1 MSNPYAPQDPN
12 AANDML
18 PPPPAPLVAPSAQP
32 TTQMPT
38 YTTGQIPTVPAQQA
52 NPYAMAQPAPA
63 LQATSTTAQ
72 AGVGFIRAL
81 FDFSFSHYV
90 TLGFMKFIYIISLG
104 LIALSW
110 FVSMIAAFSADATA
124 GFIVLLFGWIVAIA
138 VLIGVRLGLERAVAQ
153 IRTAQNTT
161 LIYEAMQKNADK

>member
-12 AANDML
+12 AANDMPL
-18 PPPPAPLVAPSAQP
+18 PPPAPPVAPSAQS

-38 YTTGQIPTVPAQQA
+38 YTTGQMPTVPAQQA
-52 NPYAMAQPAPA
+52 NPYAMDQPAPVP
-63 LQATSTTAQ
+63 QATSATAQ
-72 AGVGFIRAL
+72 AGIGFIRAL

-124 GFIVLLFGWIVAIA
+124 GFIVLLFGWIVALA
-138 VLIGVRLGLERAVAQ
+138 VLIGVRLGLERAVAM

>member
-1 MSNPYAPQDPN
+1 
-12 AANDML
+12 
-18 PPPPAPLVAPSAQP
+18 
-32 TTQMPT
+32 
-38 YTTGQIPTVPAQQA
+38 
-52 NPYAMAQPAPA
+52 MAQPAPA
-63 LQATSTTAQ
+63 PQATSTTAQ
-72 AGVGFIRAL
+72 AGIGFIRAL

-110 FVSMIAAFSADATA
+110 FVSMIAAFSTDATA
-124 GFIVLLFGWIVAIA
+124 GFIVLLFGWIVALA

>member
-12 AANDML
+12 AANNM
-18 PPPPAPLVAPSAQP
+18 PPAPPVAPSAQP

-38 YTTGQIPTVPAQQA
+38 YATGQMPIVPAQQA

-63 LQATSTTAQ
+63 PQAASATAQ

-90 TLGFMKFIYIISLG
+90 TLGFMKFIYIIVLG

-124 GFIVLLFGWIVAIA
+124 GFFVLLFGWIVAIA

>member
-12 AANDML
+12 AANNM
-18 PPPPAPLVAPSAQP
+18 PPAPPVAPSAQP

-38 YTTGQIPTVPAQQA
+38 YTTGQMPTVPAQQA

-63 LQATSTTAQ
+63 PQATSATAQ

-90 TLGFMKFIYIISLG
+90 TLGFMKFIYIIILG

-110 FVSMIAAFSADATA
+110 FVSMIVAFRADATA

-138 VLIGVRLGLERAVAQ
+138 ILIGVRLGLERAVAQ